1 MTVRSLFL
9 IAVSGLL
16 IAITVIASLFVAV
29 ETKNSITADVQ
40 EQKNALR
47 DEVYSILSVTDSLM
61 GKRVKSSLDLLIERG
76 ERIPELMVSPM

>member
-29 ETKNSITADVQ
+29 ETKNSIAADVQ

-76 ERIPELMVSPM
+76 E

>member
-1 MTVRSLFL
+1 MSKTKTTLLAFRSHDDHSQPFL

-29 ETKNSITADVQ
+29 ETKSAITADVY

-47 DEVYSILSVTDSLM
+47 DEVYSILCY
-61 GKRVKSSLDLLIERG
+61 
-76 ERIPELMVSPM
+76 

>member
-16 IAITVIASLFVAV
+16 IAITVIASLIVAV

-40 EQKNALR
+40 EQKMPCWTRSTAF
-47 DEVYSILSVTDSLM
+47 SLSPTV
-61 GKRVKSSLDLLIERG
+61 
-76 ERIPELMVSPM
+76 